1 MALLAGPRLLGQT
14 RSSDEDIQG
23 PDKFERVPIW
33 CFYNE
38 FVHSGA
44 FLPGML
50 AESAVKGVEI
60 EPHLCYHRRRAGA
73 PFIKSDGESRFKK
86 VQIAESSK
94 D

>member
-50 AESAVKGVEI
+50 AELAVKGVEI
-60 EPHLCYHRRRAGA
+60 EPHLCYHR
-73 PFIKSDGESRFKK
+73 KSG
-86 VQIAESSK
+86 VQEHRLLSQMENPGSK
-94 D
+94 RYK